1 MKLPTICL
9 PAIHSPLSCW
19 VHQGLQQVCS
29 NLEMKNQGIHPPT
42 RQRSACV
49 WTKAR
54 LASLS
59 SCRPATVHSNKT
71 PCIPRSGRYKYLS
84 SSSSGV
90 PKNAHQLVNLATIL
104 RVSAIPSMPLYA
116 MLHPVLQGCQSVLRP
131 LWSDSHHGLLGVP
144 VWLQCVPGEW
154 VTVIWC
160 PRVTKQREIETRPVR
175 TLASITTLEESLPIG
190 MENRQSTTAPLGW
203 NL

>member
-1 MKLPTICL
+1 MKLPTIWL
-9 PAIHSPLSCW
+9 PAIHSPLSHVECIKASNKFVAIWRWKTKEFISPPPVKGVHVFGQRQDLPRFPLAVQLRSTAIKRPAYPGVADTNTW
-19 VHQGLQQVCS
+19 VVLALVFQKCS
-29 NLEMKNQGIHPPT
+29 ST
-42 RQRSACV
+42 RQPCNH
-49 WTKAR
+49 
-54 LASLS
+54 LESL
-59 SCRPATVHSNKT
+59 RHT
-71 PCIPRSGRYKYLS
+71 
-84 SSSSGV
+84 
-90 PKNAHQLVNLATIL
+90 
-104 RVSAIPSMPLYA
+104 LYA

-154 VTVIWC
+154 VTAIWC

-175 TLASITTLEESLPIG
+175 TLASTTTLEESLPIG